1 MVGDVC
7 WIWSAMMVGSDE
19 FLGYPFS
26 PGIIAGL
33 AFLWGFVGG
42 CNGRIAAG
50 DIWVELATRY
60 LIWNLGLWI

>member
-26 PGIIAGL
+26 PGIIAGV
-33 AFLWGFVGG
+33 AFGG
-42 CNGRIAAG
+42 GLCSRWPWVPAFAG
-50 DIWVELATRY
+50 MTGDCWDGSRL
-60 LIWNLGLWI
+60 LG